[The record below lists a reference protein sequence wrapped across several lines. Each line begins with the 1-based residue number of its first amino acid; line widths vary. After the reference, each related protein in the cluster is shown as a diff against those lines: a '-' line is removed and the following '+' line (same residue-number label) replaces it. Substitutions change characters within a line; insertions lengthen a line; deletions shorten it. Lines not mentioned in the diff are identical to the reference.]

1 MNIDKE
7 IFVKLF
13 VGNRSR
19 LTRSDG
25 CIEAKSINNVN
36 CLPLTFVPKMPWKNI
51 SDEDEKKLFCTENN
65 DYYNISLI
73 KLPNKLKELFIE
85 LKIHEIK
92 NPRSVFEIQNS
103 YSYKKVLKKTIS
115 YFNKHNLYKSEI
127 SPHTLF
133 FGDPN
138 LSNNTYNREENVY
151 IGMHLDSFE
160 RALLKDRKN
169 ARNRVCINL
178 GIESRYLLFYNIS
191 LLTMYSY
198 VSNDRDVRN
207 NVNMI
212 YKKFALKFPDFPI
225 YRLEIKPYEAYIAPT
240 EYIIH
245 DGSNWNSTNPDINLV
260 LRGKFKYERKEI
272 LNVLKKLFNFGK

>member
-1 MNIDKE
+1 MNLDKE

-13 VGNRSR
+13 VGNKSR

-25 CIEAKSINNVN
+25 SIEAKSINNVN

-51 SDEDEKKLFCTENN
+51 SDDDEKKLFSTENDDFN
-65 DYYNISLI
+65 NISLI
-73 KLPNKLKELFIE
+73 KLPNNLKELFIE

-92 NPRSVFEIQNS
+92 NQSSIFEIQNS
-103 YSYKKVLKKTIS
+103 HLYKRVLKKTIS
-115 YFNKHNLYKSEI
+115 YFNKHNLHSSEI
-127 SPHTLF
+127 TPHSLY

-138 LSNNTYNREENVY
+138 LSNNTYNREDNVY

-160 RALLKDRKN
+160 RALLKDRKS

-191 LLTMYSY
+191 LLSMYNY
-198 VSNDRDVRN
+198 VSNDKDVRN

-225 YRLEIKPYEAYIAPT
+225 YRLEVKPLEAYIAPT
-240 EYIIH
+240 EYVIH
-245 DGSNWNSTNPDINLV
+245 DGSNWNSNNPDINLV
-260 LRGKFKYERKEI
+260 FRGKFKYKKKTI
-272 LNVLKKLFNFGK
+272 LSFLNFFFNFDN